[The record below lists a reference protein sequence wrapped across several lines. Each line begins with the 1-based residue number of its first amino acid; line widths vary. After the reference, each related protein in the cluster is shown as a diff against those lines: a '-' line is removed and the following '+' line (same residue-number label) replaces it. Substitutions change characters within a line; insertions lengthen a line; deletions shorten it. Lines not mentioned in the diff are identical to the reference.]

1 MNHVLC
7 ASDAPDCSE
16 IRKSAHTALAVF
28 QACKTESLPEEAAPP
43 DTLSLHFNTCHASSE
58 VAGRCTE
65 AAESSAAAA
74 PAPTAEVLS
83 LRSANRPIERE
94 AFSFISEITAKWFQF
109 GNVHM

>member
-1 MNHVLC
+1 MFYALLTPRTVVK
-7 ASDAPDCSE
+7 SG
-16 IRKSAHTALAVF
+16 KSAHTAQAVF
-28 QACKTESLPEEAAPP
+28 QAHKTESLHV
-43 DTLSLHFNTCHASSE
+43 TLGNTCPPSSE

-65 AAESSAAAA
+65 AAESSAAAV

-109 GNVHM
+109 GTVHM